1 LSEWDSPPLKEF
13 KRMKRSIRYSLS
25 KAEQDSLAKACE
37 ASDFNS
43 IKETDQKKL
52 LEIAVAQSKLAAR
65 RTPKLAESIRHL
77 RNLKNSP
84 GLLVLEH
91 LPKVKDP
98 RRLILIIGSILGGVQ
113 REANEGDYVIPIKEQ
128 ETKPGERP
136 SFKNAGA
143 FYFHTDLSYV
153 PEPPLFLL
161 MHSVVNN
168 AGEGGLSLF
177 ADIEVVTKGLS
188 ALDVAELQKPQFL
201 FPAPPHYKAGGVVT
215 FPILTQ
221 SVEHEVWRLRFRRD
235 NLRAESRTG
244 IEAVVQLIKAIDDS
258 HEEVMLETD
267 SLVLLDNQ
275 SFLHGRTAFA
285 GSGHNPKEPR
295 HLNRIYV
302 GL

>member
-1 LSEWDSPPLKEF
+1 
-13 KRMKRSIRYSLS
+13 MKRSIRYSLS
-25 KAEQDSLAKACE
+25 KSEQDSFTRACD

-43 IKETDQKKL
+43 VEETDQKQL
-52 LEIAVAQSKLAAR
+52 LGIAVAQAKLAVHEMPR
-65 RTPKLAESIRHL
+65 LVESIQQL

-91 LPKVKDP
+91 LPKAKDP
-98 RRLILIIGSILGGVQ
+98 RRLILIVGSILGTVE

-128 ETKPGERP
+128 QTKPGERP
-136 SFKNAGA
+136 SFKNAGV

-153 PEPPLFLL
+153 TEPPLFLL

-168 AGEGGLSLF
+168 MGDGGLSLF
-177 ADIEVVTKGLS
+177 ADIEVIIRKLS
-188 ALDVAELQKPQFL
+188 ALDIAELQKPQFL
-201 FPAPPHYKAGGVVT
+201 FPAPPHFKGGGVVQ

-221 SVEHEVWRLRFRRD
+221 SNEDGVWRLRFRRD
-235 NLRAESRTG
+235 NLRAETRTG
-244 IEAVVQLIKAIDDS
+244 IEAVVQLLKAINDS
-258 HEEVMLETD
+258 AEEVMLETD

-285 GSGHNPKEPR
+285 GGGHNPKEPR

-302 GL
+302 AM